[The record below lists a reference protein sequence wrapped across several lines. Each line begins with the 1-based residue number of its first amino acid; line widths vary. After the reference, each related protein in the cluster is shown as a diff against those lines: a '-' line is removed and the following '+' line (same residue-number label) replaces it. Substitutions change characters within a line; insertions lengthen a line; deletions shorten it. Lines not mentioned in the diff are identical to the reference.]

1 MLLLGF
7 RIAAPGM
14 AWRPESG
21 EKDKEQNLVA
31 DILRWAQWMRVARG
45 YQLRIGLKDRSR
57 ETFDGFEREACSNEF
72 ICYCH
77 FPLTI
82 YV

>member
-1 MLLLGF
+1 
-7 RIAAPGM
+7 M

-57 ETFDGFEREACSNEF
+57 ETFDGFERE
-72 ICYCH
+72 
-77 FPLTI
+77 
-82 YV
+82 VR

>member
-1 MLLLGF
+1 MLGF

-57 ETFDGFEREACSNEF
+57 ETFDGFEREVCSNEF
-72 ICYCH
+72 LSYCH
-77 FPLTI
+77 FSLII